1 MRHGLVGIR
10 TMSQLDKLLVLL
22 KYMYRY
28 YVGGFTNAFYAT
40 AFMLPHLGS
49 SVMCISV

>member
-40 AFMLPHLGS
+40 ALCYSFYAPAPW
-49 SVMCISV
+49 